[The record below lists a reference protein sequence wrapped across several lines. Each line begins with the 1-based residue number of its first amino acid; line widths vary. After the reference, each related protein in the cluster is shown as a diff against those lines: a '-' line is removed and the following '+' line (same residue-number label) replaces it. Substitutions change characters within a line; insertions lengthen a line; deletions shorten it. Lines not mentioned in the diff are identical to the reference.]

1 MITDYVKAGYPV
13 LQVRTYEPERFI
25 ASALKTIQ
33 ETTWRDQ
40 EGNPVEK
47 KCFRWDLV
55 RGLRELGNGAPWQE
69 VDQYDLPNV
78 AAGYEQAV
86 FFLSNFHFS
95 IQEPGIIQ
103 ALQNNLGSYK
113 SRGVALVM
121 VSPDGE
127 IPMEL
132 ERDVVVLDF
141 PLPTR
146 DELKTILDD
155 LVAGT
160 GIQPDDEDAVLDAAQ
175 GLTWSEAEDA
185 LSLALVRQKRFDPKT
200 ITELKA
206 QMVKKAAAL
215 EYLELHRN
223 FSIPGRP
230 GQPQELDAGPFP
242 VAAPRPAFPGHPAP
256 GGSRDRQEPFCQGPG
271 ESGGLALP
279 FPGPGEGVRF
289 PGRTE

>member
-1 MITDYVKAGYPV
+1 MIQDYLKAGYPV

-103 ALQNNLGSYK
+103 AIQNNLGAYK

-121 VSPDGE
+121 VSPGGE
-127 IPMEL
+127 LPMEL

-146 DELKTILDD
+146 DELKKILDD

-160 GIQPDDEDAVLDAAQ
+160 GIQPDDEDAVLDCIQLRAD
-175 GLTWSEAEDA
+175 LR
-185 LSLALVRQKRFDPKT
+185 L
-200 ITELKA
+200 
-206 QMVKKAAAL
+206 
-215 EYLELHRN
+215 
-223 FSIPGRP
+223 
-230 GQPQELDAGPFP
+230 FP
-242 VAAPRPAFPGHPAP
+242 LFRVI
-256 GGSRDRQEPFCQGPG
+256 
-271 ESGGLALP
+271 L
-279 FPGPGEGVRF
+279 
-289 PGRTE
+289 